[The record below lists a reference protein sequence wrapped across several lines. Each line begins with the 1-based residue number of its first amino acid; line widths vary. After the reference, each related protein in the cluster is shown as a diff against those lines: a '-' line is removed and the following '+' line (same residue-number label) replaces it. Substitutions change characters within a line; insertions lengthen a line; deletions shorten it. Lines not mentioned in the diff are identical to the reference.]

1 MELTAGT
8 KRGSY
13 EVLPQIDAGGM
24 GEVHQ
29 AHDSKLGRD
38 VAIKVVP
45 EKFTR
50 YPDPNDCHASNAKP
64 EDQKAQ
70 NQVIFLENFVD
81 EVRRNAPIG
90 K

>member
-13 EVLPQIDAGGM
+13 EVLAQIDAGGM

-29 AHDSKLGRD
+29 AHDSKLGGD
-38 VAIKVVP
+38 VAIKVAP

-50 YPDPNDCHASNAKP
+50 DPDDCHASNAKP

-81 EVRRNAPIG
+81 EV
-90 K
+90 